1 MSNFENEKYNTE
13 EKRINIEGYINFV
26 NNWKSEA
33 ETVNNETAIEEDH
46 NLNMNNNN
54 IEHAIALEMEIIF
67 DQHFNDYA
75 NNYEDEEENNGF
87 DENKYEEY
95 EEYEEEKKK
104 NIEKEFSDYLELDFH
119 DDLDF

>member
-54 IEHAIALEMEIIF
+54 FEHAIALEMEIIF
-67 DQHFNDYA
+67 DQHLNDYA

-119 DDLDF
+119 VDLDF